1 MKHVYC
7 FKSIILYSWLKSKK
21 KCNLGNEWMISNQIK
36 IISSKFDIML
46 DPESWILQC
55 DLRSDQN
62 MPKRIWTESHHFKAK
77 DSTQNERQSYKQ

>member
-1 MKHVYC
+1 MKHMYC
-7 FKSIILYSWLKSKK
+7 FKSIIQCSWLKSKK

-62 MPKRIWTESHHFKAK
+62 MPKRIWTESHYFKAK

>member
-7 FKSIILYSWLKSKK
+7 FKSIIQSSWLKSKK

-55 DLRSDQN
+55 DLRSN
-62 MPKRIWTESHHFKAK
+62 MPKRILTESLHFKTK